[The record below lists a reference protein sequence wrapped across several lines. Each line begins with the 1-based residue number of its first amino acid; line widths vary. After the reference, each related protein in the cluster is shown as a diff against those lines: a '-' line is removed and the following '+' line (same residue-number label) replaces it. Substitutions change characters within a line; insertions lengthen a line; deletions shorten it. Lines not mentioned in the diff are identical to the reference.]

1 MIYKYGADAVRWFI
15 LSDSPPEKDI
25 QWSDAGVSSSN
36 KFLQK
41 LWNLIIQ
48 ILNRKENQSL
58 QSQEIKLI
66 NKIDFLASKIDHSIE
81 NFKFNV
87 TIANFYEAFNL
98 LNKFVKLEVSN
109 KCLKNNITKIMKLLM
124 PIVPHLANETL
135 DLLKCDTKTNW
146 PNIKK
151 DLLNEIKFAVQ
162 INGKTRDILTINRDT
177 TQTEVELYVK
187 EKSKAYKFI
196 QDKKIIKTIF
206 VNNKIL
212 NYIIK

>member
-1 MIYKYGADAVRWFI
+1 
-15 LSDSPPEKDI
+15 
-25 QWSDAGVSSSN
+25 
-36 KFLQK
+36 
-41 LWNLIIQ
+41 
-48 ILNRKENQSL
+48 
-58 QSQEIKLI
+58 
-66 NKIDFLASKIDHSIE
+66 
-81 NFKFNV
+81 
-87 TIANFYEAFNL
+87 
-98 LNKFVKLEVSN
+98 
-109 KCLKNNITKIMKLLM
+109 M